1 MYSTSELQARKK
13 ASVFK
18 PAIDESILKIATWA
32 GVDTDR
38 VESLLDSLN
47 ANRYSAFEYL
57 YTAMRKVKSVLFIE
71 RVEAQMKFGWSKYL
85 FNNPEQQ
92 HLYVGESEYDY
103 DPSDLEAEDYA
114 VVLEN
119 YPDKAHAALKQNR
132 FWGGHNAD
140 VVGIWVTKEGIERV
154 FHANAAAFNI
164 LGEDAIDFI
173 EKIVENDFS
182 GDPAGSDEDDD
193 DDDIESIAQ
202 TASDDDDDD
211 YDEDGDDD

>member
-18 PAIDESILKIATWA
+18 PLIDEAILKIAAWA

-38 VESLLDSLN
+38 VESILDSLN
-47 ANRYSAFEYL
+47 ANRYSPFEYL

-71 RVEAQMKFGWSKYL
+71 RVEAQMKFGSAKYL

-103 DPSDLEAEDYA
+103 DPADLEAEDYA
-114 VVLEN
+114 VILEN
-119 YPDKAHAALKQNR
+119 YPDKAHAALKQNH

-140 VVGIWVTKEGIERV
+140 VMGIWVTKEGIERV
-154 FHANAAAFNI
+154 FHANATTFTI

-182 GDPAGSDEDDD
+182 GESVLDEDDD
-193 DDDIESIAQ
+193 DESIAQ
-202 TASDDDDDD
+202 TATDDEDD
-211 YDEDGDDD
+211 YDEETDED